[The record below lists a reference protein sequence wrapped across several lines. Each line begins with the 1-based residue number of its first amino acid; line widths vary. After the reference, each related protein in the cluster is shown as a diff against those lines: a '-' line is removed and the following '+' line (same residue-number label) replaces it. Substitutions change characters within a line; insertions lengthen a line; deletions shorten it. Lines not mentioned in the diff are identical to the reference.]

1 MALASKN
8 GDGAAES
15 SLARP
20 RSRMNDLPDEII
32 HITQGFIPLSLLL
45 TRLAQTTHNSLQDK
59 ISELAKMPLPA
70 TAVNGNAS
78 SNAALAL
85 DDTSSENLRKK
96 GSLAS
101 FAQDLH
107 GKWLKALVI
116 TEWSRKSEMVSK
128 LIDLK
133 FHIDQQRILY
143 DACLDNIVN
152 VKRDLTFARMPS
164 PDLKTALQVLSAGRA
179 PWMPDLNYI
188 EPPPLTPREQLKW
201 IDDLNT
207 LLSLRL
213 NLDDYDKIPYHFKNY
228 DIASGR
234 VTFKVDGEFQVDLT
248 IADEDFEK
256 QFWFIDFRYD
266 FSPAPSSLSASL
278 RAYLEGC
285 VNEALSKDGLAGC
298 YRFLHEFVMTF
309 KINELKRQAFQLN
322 RSSWTGTL
330 SVEQLNR
337 SLAIQYWPS
346 RALTTGFKSWILLAV
361 NSGRRADGRVD
372 EKATSFIVA
381 KWYRDGKEVKDVD
394 IELDLETLSAEGLL
408 TAVIGRH
415 IEYILTGVHDK
426 LLTTTRFRDRDASM
440 VLDVSRSD
448 PAMSSLSIQVSHRG
462 EITLLMEP
470 MTGSFSLK
478 PPSKF
483 TVQHEHQLNNA
494 RNTAEDGAA
503 CLETVRCLI
512 MEDEINRRGS
522 LMGWTARKPPL
533 TVEEAKSAT
542 RLRGWTRALWMQKD
556 GWGANW
562 FIAVFLGL
570 GSDEWWLLEVPVD
583 APAAKPTSDGFNRG
597 RHDSGRSVKSKSK
610 LLLPKSPI
618 DLSEEFWI
626 NLTMFTTGVMVQS
639 MDFRELHRHK
649 IKCRSSNSM
658 DLSLPEPV
666 RIPSIQ
672 MSLSVVFPSMVSS
685 DKPEDGRKGDLSA
698 DKIELFS
705 LMQKYTGAVL
715 TLKRAW
721 AEDSLVLNFS
731 GLQCMPTGGG
741 EPTSQLVCLSDA
753 VIRVRKPSR
762 FAALKGMVDRG
773 VTYNPR
779 RGEFSLQIRRRL
791 GEPMLDTLKSRIK
804 AVDRFVNLFEALANA
819 GGNVTTETMTLERVT
834 FCYGNDPDDKG
845 EVATKKKNK
854 EKIWRLSLDLS
865 GDEIE
870 VEVEDGNPHLRT
882 MDLMRRL
889 VNSDGGI
896 GALTAWLPASL
907 PALQAVSE
915 MNRKWAEVEAGN
927 LEFTMK
933 AIGWMSI
940 AYKVGT
946 GRWVKL
952 EVRIKRRRD
961 EAWWHL
967 CQSSDAAVEDDKYSK
982 ALKVVWTG
990 HGDGWLGLGTGA
1002 VGRPSGGVGSM
1013 LLAAHEAIRSVE
1025 SHDVVVLD

>member
-8 GDGAAES
+8 GDGASEPLS
-15 SLARP
+15 ARP

-45 TRLAQTTHNSLQDK
+45 TRLAQTTHNSLQEK
-59 ISELAKMPLPA
+59 VAELAKMPLPA

-78 SNAALAL
+78 NNAALAL
-85 DDTSSENLRKK
+85 DDTSGENLRKK

-143 DACLDNIVN
+143 DACLDNIIN

-188 EPPPLTPREQLKW
+188 EPPKLTPREQLKW

-228 DIASGR
+228 EIASGR
-234 VTFKVDGEFQVDLT
+234 VTFKVDGEFHVDLT

-256 QFWFIDFRYD
+256 QFWFIDFRYA
-266 FSPAPSSLSASL
+266 FSPAPSSLPPSL
-278 RAYLEGC
+278 RTYLEGC
-285 VNEALSKDGLAGC
+285 VNEALSKDGLTGC

-309 KINELKRQAFQLN
+309 KINELKRQAFQLS

-330 SVEQLNR
+330 SVEPLNR

-346 RALTTGFKSWILLAV
+346 RASTTGSKSWILLAV
-361 NSGRRADGRVD
+361 NSGRKADGRLD

-381 KWYRDGKEVKDVD
+381 KWYRDGKEVKDVE

-408 TAVIGRH
+408 TTVIGRH
-415 IEYILTGVHDK
+415 IEHILMGVHDR
-426 LLTTTRFRDRDASM
+426 LLTTARFRDRDARM
-440 VLDVSRSD
+440 VLDVSRTD
-448 PAMSSLSIQVSHRG
+448 PAMSSLSIQVSHSG
-462 EITLLMEP
+462 EITLLVEP
-470 MTGSFSLK
+470 MTGIFALK
-478 PPSKF
+478 PQSKF
-483 TVQHEHQLNNA
+483 TVQHEHQLNNG
-494 RNTAEDGAA
+494 RSMAEDGAA
-503 CLETVRCLI
+503 CLENVRCLI

-522 LMGWTARKPPL
+522 LMGWTVRKPPL
-533 TVEEAKSAT
+533 SVEEAKSAT
-542 RLRGWTRALWMQKD
+542 KLRAWTRALWMQKD
-556 GWGANW
+556 GWGAEW
-562 FIAVFLGL
+562 FMAVFLGL
-570 GSDEWWLLEVPVD
+570 GSDEWWLLEVSVD
-583 APAAKPTSDGFNRG
+583 APATKPVSDSFNRS
-597 RHDSGRSVKSKSK
+597 RHDSGRSVKFKSK
-610 LLLPKSPI
+610 LLLPKSPV
-618 DLSEEFWI
+618 DLSEVFWDKM
-626 NLTMFTTGVMVQS
+626 TMFTTGIMAQS
-639 MDFRELHRHK
+639 IDFRELHRHK
-649 IKCRSSNSM
+649 IKSRPSNTM
-658 DLSLPEPV
+658 NLSLSQPV
-666 RIPSIQ
+666 RMPSIE
-672 MSLSVVFPSMVSS
+672 MPLSDVFPSMVSP
-685 DKPEDGRKGDLSA
+685 DKPQDSPDRDLSA
-698 DKIELFS
+698 DKIVPLS
-705 LMQKYTGAVL
+705 LMQKFTGAAL
-715 TLKRAW
+715 TIKRAW
-721 AEDSLVLNFS
+721 ADDLLLLNFT
-731 GLQCMPTGGG
+731 GIQCTPTRDDG
-741 EPTSQLVCLSDA
+741 PASKLVCLSDA

-762 FAALKGMVDRG
+762 FAALRGMVDRG

-791 GEPMLDTLKSRIK
+791 GEPMLEALKSRIK
-804 AVDRFVNLFEALANA
+804 AVDRFVNLFEALAKA
-819 GGNVTTETMTLERVT
+819 GGAVTTELMTLERVT
-834 FCYGNDPDDKG
+834 FCYGKDPDDKD
-845 EVATKKKNK
+845 EAAKKT
-854 EKIWRLSLDLS
+854 WRLSLDLS

-870 VEVEDGNPHLRT
+870 VEVEDGNPHIHT

-896 GALTAWLPASL
+896 GALMAWLPASL

-915 MNRKWAEVEAGN
+915 INRKWAEVEAGH
-927 LEFTMK
+927 LELTAKTM
-933 AIGWMSI
+933 GWMMI

-946 GRWVKL
+946 RTCVTL
-952 EVRIKRRRD
+952 EIRMRQRRD

-967 CQSSDAAVEDDKYSK
+967 LQSPDASIDDDKYSK
-982 ALKVVWTG
+982 ALKAVWTKE
-990 HGDGWLGLGTGA
+990 GDGWLGLGTGA
-1002 VGRPSGGVGSM
+1002 VGNPSGGVGRM
-1013 LLAAHEAIRSVE
+1013 LLAAHEAIRGVE
-1025 SHDVVVLD
+1025 SHDVVVLE